1 MLNRSR
7 AEATNPSQFTLRH
20 HGRFPMGSLSALLL
34 GVASLSSSTGIS
46 EVIQHA
52 SLGRHR
58 LAGLGIVSHTL
69 PLEITLSSHGIKGN
83 VANHDKQFKRRTGQK
98 MTIAF
103 HDNLKVS
110 NFICFVCSGMKQKIS
125 QSY

>member
-7 AEATNPSQFTLRH
+7 AEATNPSQFTLRN

-69 PLEITLSSHGIKGN
+69 TPRDHFELSWH
-83 VANHDKQFKRRTGQK
+83 QRE
-98 MTIAF
+98 
-103 HDNLKVS
+103 
-110 NFICFVCSGMKQKIS
+110 CSKPRQAI
-125 QSY
+125 